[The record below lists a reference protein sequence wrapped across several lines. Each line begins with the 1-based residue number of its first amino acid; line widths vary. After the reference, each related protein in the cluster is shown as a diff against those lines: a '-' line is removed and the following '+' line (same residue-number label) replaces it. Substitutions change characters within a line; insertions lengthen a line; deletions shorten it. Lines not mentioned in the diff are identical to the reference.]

1 MKAITTKFLILTGTL
16 FFLLGKSTDAQIT
29 FTQSTASDI
38 IQNVFAGGG
47 VDVFNITSGGNPTQI
62 GRFTGGNQ
70 VNLGF
75 PNGMVMTTGDLVT
88 QSEPNGF
95 GFIAAPAAAG
105 TSSTS
110 AANTLSNDP
119 DLNTIISSF
128 GAPATTNNIS
138 LIEFDF
144 IPSGNAISFNYV
156 FASEEYNGFVCSQFF
171 DVFGF
176 FISGPGINGPY
187 TGNSANIAIVP
198 NTNPPLPASINTIN
212 SGVSDGQN
220 FCPPGGL
227 NNQAYFVDN
236 SGSQNFSPY
245 GFTSPLQ
252 ATSIVQPGET
262 YHVKMILANGSD
274 TSYDSWL
281 FVQAQ
286 SFTDGQPNACENLP
300 DDFQNELIGFWSFCE
315 NTNDNSGNG
324 NNGIADGNPIA
335 IADRFAN
342 SNRAF
347 SFDGINDNI
356 RIPNNSSLTPDSL
369 LTISFWFNLNA
380 YETDST
386 GEHAFIS
393 IWGSPQI
400 PAERA
405 YRIYYNSNTEKIY
418 ASLQFDNGTATEL
431 SFNYSNLAL
440 NQWHMIALTYN
451 QSGAKL
457 FCDGVL
463 KASDDNIGIL
473 GLNAGN
479 ADLYFMRDFE
489 ASQSTHTSGKLDDV
503 GIWRRS
509 LNTSEIF
516 ELYAI
521 NACIETLIDTE
532 YVTTV
537 IYDTIQTP
545 VSTSDTLKFQVL
557 IETIQPVEVNSFQIY
572 ADAANSLLIIN
583 CYDASIL
590 DNYSIR
596 IANSLNQDVFNSII
610 SQQFINVNYS
620 NWGGSGL
627 FVLYLLDPQGEIISV
642 KQIVL
647 Q

>member
-1 MKAITTKFLILTGTL
+1 
-16 FFLLGKSTDAQIT
+16 
-29 FTQSTASDI
+29 
-38 IQNVFAGGG
+38 
-47 VDVFNITSGGNPTQI
+47 
-62 GRFTGGNQ
+62 
-70 VNLGF
+70 
-75 PNGMVMTTGDLVT
+75 
-88 QSEPNGF
+88 
-95 GFIAAPAAAG
+95 
-105 TSSTS
+105 
-110 AANTLSNDP
+110 
-119 DLNTIISSF
+119 
-128 GAPATTNNIS
+128 
-138 LIEFDF
+138 
-144 IPSGNAISFNYV
+144 
-156 FASEEYNGFVCSQFF
+156 
-171 DVFGF
+171 
-176 FISGPGINGPY
+176 
-187 TGNSANIAIVP
+187 
-198 NTNPPLPASINTIN
+198 
-212 SGVSDGQN
+212 
-220 FCPPGGL
+220 
-227 NNQAYFVDN
+227 
-236 SGSQNFSPY
+236 
-245 GFTSPLQ
+245 
-252 ATSIVQPGET
+252 
-262 YHVKMILANGSD
+262 
-274 TSYDSWL
+274 
-281 FVQAQ
+281 
-286 SFTDGQPNACENLP
+286 
-300 DDFQNELIGFWSFCE
+300 
-315 NTNDNSGNG
+315 
-324 NNGIADGNPIA
+324 
-335 IADRFAN
+335 
-342 SNRAF
+342 
-347 SFDGINDNI
+347 
-356 RIPNNSSLTPDSL
+356 
-369 LTISFWFNLNA
+369 
-380 YETDST
+380 
-386 GEHAFIS
+386 
-393 IWGSPQI
+393 
-400 PAERA
+400 
-405 YRIYYNSNTEKIY
+405 
-418 ASLQFDNGTATEL
+418 
-431 SFNYSNLAL
+431 
-440 NQWHMIALTYN
+440 MIALTYN